1 MKRPLDY
8 FAFTMPGLESTA
20 FTELHMRCEDA
31 RQIRFAR
38 GAAFFQT
45 AATPA
50 QLMEMRSTEDIFA
63 QLAYIPKLSAG
74 KPTPSKIKNTSA
86 RAPKSPL
93 AENALRA
100 LYGAAKKIDV
110 SAALLLWS
118 QAHKMKPPRSWRV
131 VAQMTGNHDFRRV
144 DAGDTLRAALRDMFP
159 PKIKE
164 QDDEADLEIWLRLFY
179 GEAIVGVRLSGAEMR
194 HRLYKTEHIEGSLR
208 PSIAAA
214 MALLS
219 DPRTE
224 DIVIDPLCGAGTVII
239 ERCLWGSYAAAY
251 AGDRDAAIL
260 QTAKWNA
267 AQAKAKIEWQVEDA
281 CNLHFADGMAH
292 KIITNLPFGK
302 KVGSLEENA
311 RSYPEFEREF
321 RRILAPG
328 GLLVTLTSDFNHWR
342 DLLVAQNWVIK
353 KTVVVVALGQP
364 ATISVAQKPAQ

>member
-1 MKRPLDY
+1 MKKPLDY

-20 FTELHMRCEDA
+20 FTELRMRCEDA
-31 RQIRFAR
+31 HQIRFAR

-45 AATPA
+45 TASPA
-50 QLMEMRSTEDIFA
+50 RLMEMRTTEDIFA
-63 QLAYIPKLSAG
+63 QLAFIPKLSAN
-74 KPTPSKIKNTSA
+74 KAPPAKAKLSFA

-93 AENALRA
+93 PENALRA
-100 LYGAAKKIDV
+100 LFGAAKKIDIPG
-110 SAALLLWS
+110 ALLLWS
-118 QAHKMKPPRSWRV
+118 QAHSMKSPKSWRV
-131 VAQMTGNHDFRRV
+131 VAQMTGNHDFRRI
-144 DAGDTLRAALRDMFP
+144 DAGNTLRAALRDMFP
-159 PKIKE
+159 AKIKE

-179 GEAIVGVRLSGAEMR
+179 GEAIIGVRLSGAEMR
-194 HRLYKTEHIEGSLR
+194 HRLYKTEHIQGSLR

-214 MALLS
+214 MTLLS
-219 DPRTE
+219 DPRAE

-251 AGDRDAAIL
+251 AGDRDATIL

-267 AQAKAKIEWQVEDA
+267 AQAKAKIEWRAEDA
-281 CNLHFADGMAH
+281 CHLHFADETAH

-311 RSYPEFEREF
+311 RDYPEFEREF

-342 DLLVAQNWVIK
+342 TLLTVQNWVIK